1 MSAAGASAA
10 PVPPP
15 VAATAGAASTV
26 GADAG
31 ASGALAFLFAGLL
44 PAAAVTPPLAT
55 LGAQKPSSVVVA
67 DNAAGTAPDTAAS
80 AAAQFI
86 DLLLPPASSSTLVLD
101 EAAPTQA
108 TASDAEGESAPIV
121 DGAASQPPAAA
132 APPIPPAPVPLPLP
146 VMPLPAVPTEAAEAA
161 TDDALLPPALPLMEA
176 ATAAAASPASTAT
189 PRPVPTTAP
198 DFQPVDHDHLKR
210 LATEMVTLEPMPGVD
225 ADAGAPR
232 IDTAPVAAPAMTASP
247 QAHGAGIQPA
257 PTPPAAPPAPV
268 TPPPPALPSP
278 LDASALDWSAALGE
292 HIAWRVD
299 QGEGEAQ
306 VELHPAELGSL
317 TIRVETQGDQARV
330 SIVAAESAARDL
342 LQQSLPQL
350 RELLMAQGL
359 QLTRAQVDRPSPRG
373 QGEAGGSP
381 GRPAETLVPRRR
393 ITQIALVDAYA

>member
-10 PVPPP
+10 PVLPP
-15 VAATAGAASTV
+15 VATAAGAMPTAS
-26 GADAG
+26 ADTG

-44 PAAAVTPPLAT
+44 PAAPVTPPLAT
-55 LGAQKPSSVVVA
+55 LGTPMPLSVAAA
-67 DNAAGTAPDTAAS
+67 DNAAGAAPDTAAS

-86 DLLLPPASSSTLVLD
+86 DLLLPPASPSTLVID
-101 EAAPTQA
+101 EAAPMEA
-108 TASDAEGESAPIV
+108 TASDAEGASAAIV
-121 DGAASQPPAAA
+121 DRAAPQPPAAA
-132 APPIPPAPVPLPLP
+132 GPPIPPAPVPLPLP
-146 VMPLPAVPTEAAEAA
+146 VMPLPADPAEAA

-176 ATAAAASPASTAT
+176 ATATAASPASTAT

-198 DFQPVDHDHLKR
+198 DFQPVNHDHLKR
-210 LATEMVTLEPMPGVD
+210 LATETVTVEPMPGVD
-225 ADAGAPR
+225 ADAVAPR
-232 IDTAPVAAPAMTASP
+232 IDTAPVAAPAMMASP

-268 TPPPPALPSP
+268 TSPPPALPSP

-381 GRPAETLVPRRR
+381 GRPAETLAPRRR